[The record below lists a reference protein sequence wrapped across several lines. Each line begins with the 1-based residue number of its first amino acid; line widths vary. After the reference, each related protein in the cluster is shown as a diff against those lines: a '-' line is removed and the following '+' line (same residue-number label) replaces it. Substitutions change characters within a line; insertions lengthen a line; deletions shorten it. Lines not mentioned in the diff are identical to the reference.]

1 MSSLCLM
8 LIKSRGLI
16 LTQSWHLDTYV
27 QMIVNKVV
35 CIYVGH
41 NPMGTLIEFSLSIA
55 DKSITNGH
63 LLICD

>member
-16 LTQSWHLDTYV
+16 PTWSWHLDTYV
-27 QMIVNKVV
+27 QIIVNKVV

-41 NPMGTLIEFSLSIA
+41 NPARTLIEFSLSIA
-55 DKSITNGH
+55 DKRVVG
-63 LLICD
+63 LILA